1 MMKLIVAGFVAAALV
16 FALQPPPKGQDLFA
30 RRCSGCHA
38 LDINKEGPRL
48 RGVYGRRAATLA
60 DFGYS
65 DSLKNAGVTWDAA
78 TLDRWLTNPDAIAAG
93 TDMAFR
99 LIDENERKAVIE
111 YLETLSKTGQGSEKH

>member
-1 MMKLIVAGFVAAALV
+1 MMKLIVIAVVAAALV
-16 FALQPPPKGQDLFA
+16 FALQPPQKGQDLFA

-48 RGVYGRRAATLA
+48 RGVYGRRAAALA

-65 DSLKNAGVTWDAA
+65 DSLKNAGLTWDAV
-78 TLDRWLTNPDAIAAG
+78 TLDRWLTDPDKIAAG

-99 LIDENERKAVIE
+99 VIDETERKAIIG
-111 YLETLSKTGQGSEKH
+111 YLKTLSEN